1 MSCKVHEK
9 HEHVHGT
16 QCGHTAIQHD
26 GHTDYLHDN
35 HLHYVHEGH
44 VDEHSLAVGKLNAA
58 DCTPS
63 HTCKGHEQ
71 SHKHSSGCGH
81 EAIPHGEHTDYIVD
95 GHLHSPHQGH
105 CDDHGAIKVG

>member
-9 HEHVHGT
+9 HEHVHGA
-16 QCGHTAIQHD
+16 QCGHLAVKHE
-26 GHTDYLHDN
+26 GHTDYLHDS

-44 VDEHSLAVGKLNAA
+44 VDEHVLGIDKTNAA

-63 HTCKGHEQ
+63 HSCKAHTET
-71 SHKHSSGCGH
+71 HKHSANCGH
-81 EAIPHGEHTDYIVD
+81 AAIPHGNHIDYIVA

-105 CDDHGAIKVG
+105 CDDHGKIGVD